1 MQQTQ
6 ASPDYRTAM
15 GQLLV
20 LYTQVDKLIMLAC
33 AERIGRAP
41 DDAARLG
48 LARQVGDES
57 RHVSIQQEWM
67 DRFGTD
73 RAPVLSTAQE
83 QAILAHFR
91 ALGWLDF
98 LTDMYLCVEALGSDA
113 VEQVVPLADPGTQES
128 LRIPLAD
135 ELNHIAF
142 GVNRLREELALMPP
156 AERRACLDRIPQ
168 RIENLA
174 HVFFATG
181 IDVKTLFE
189 AVEATMPDFAMPC
202 WHAGRQSCARSRYHW
217 PPEAASSA
225 PDRTGTAVRQDPPLP
240 AVRRTARLCIIR
252 KPDNRQ
258 QDALHDHHRHTALT
272 HRHARAAVR
281 WR

>member
-1 MQQTQ
+1 MKQTHTK
-6 ASPDYRTAM
+6 PDYRTAM

-20 LYTQVDKLIMLAC
+20 LYTQVDRLIMLAC

-41 DDAARLG
+41 DDDARLG

-83 QAILAHFR
+83 EAILAHFR

-135 ELNHIAF
+135 ELNHVAF
-142 GVNRLREELALMPP
+142 GVNRLREELARMPS

-174 HVFFATG
+174 RVFFATG
-181 IDVKTLFE
+181 IDVETLFE
-189 AVEATMPDFAMPC
+189 AVGADY
-202 WHAGRQSCARSRYHW
+202 AGLCDAVLARKQAILREVEV
-217 PPEAASSA
+217 PLAA
-225 PDRTGTAVRQDPPLP
+225 
-240 AVRRTARLCIIR
+240 
-252 KPDNRQ
+252 
-258 QDALHDHHRHTALT
+258 
-272 HRHARAAVR
+272 
-281 WR
+281 